1 MKILS
6 QAEIDAM
13 LEKLLSNPT
22 ILPGHTGDAKPGQNP
37 AGGTGSK
44 DNENGENGEKNLST

>member
-13 LEKLLSNPT
+13 LEKLLSDPN
-22 ILPGHTGDAKPGQNP
+22 ILPGHTGAAKTGQTPGDSS
-37 AGGTGSK
+37 AGNDKSSDK
-44 DNENGENGEKNLST
+44 K